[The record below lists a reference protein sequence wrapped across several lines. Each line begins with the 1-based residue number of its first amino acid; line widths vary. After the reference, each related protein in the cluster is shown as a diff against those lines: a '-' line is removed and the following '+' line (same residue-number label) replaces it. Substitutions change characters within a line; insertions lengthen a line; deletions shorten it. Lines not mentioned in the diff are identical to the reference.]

1 MAVDLTPRFRRINS
15 QSASM
20 RETGRT
26 ASAGPFRATQLW
38 RDIIHA
44 LQTQVEVRR
53 RRQHLRMHS
62 GCFAGSDAV
71 DVVLSHLM
79 QSACFRSG
87 AVSRLKAARLC
98 QALMESRVFEPV
110 GTRLLR
116 RDKEPAFEDTSSS
129 LYRFLDGDAGTPSA
143 DEPGG
148 KKKTIPRMD
157 FIIREDVTNSLHR
170 LEQVTTIPNPL
181 ALESSDRR
189 IEKLLQS
196 INLRPT
202 LPSNA
207 KPEQPAV
214 VLPKTVVAEVWKQQT
229 LLHLLQIVDLPFLD
243 GVLESPAKAEQPRVA
258 PSRGC
263 ADLVISNTCVEREV
277 TQSLDLRRLDMWL
290 MAAIDCLEYFPD
302 QMIVAAG
309 EHLSQQCADG
319 HEREHMQKKL
329 LFDTI
334 SKYYGQEREPL
345 LTSHYVDIHTGIVEL
360 LGKRVLFSL
369 NRGLTNHARFLSSS
383 LVLHLLQLLAF
394 MAEAAEPEG
403 YRLQK
408 QHDNRTVVCRT
419 FLKAIVQKKSLSKI
433 QAEQLVLFLME
444 THTELFKTP
453 TSLITT
459 VGKKLQ
465 SLQQGRDPDS
475 TAAFTYCE
483 QLTLEQYKEQGLQAT
498 VKQLRL
504 LVRDIEHSASLP
516 AKEKDRLVKEL
527 QKHHPS
533 AFLLHYSVDF

>member
-1 MAVDLTPRFRRINS
+1 RAAL
-15 QSASM
+15 
-20 RETGRT
+20 
-26 ASAGPFRATQLW
+26 AGPFRATQLW
-38 RDIIHA
+38 GNIIHA

-53 RRQHLRMHS
+53 RRQHLRTHS

-79 QSACFRSG
+79 QSACFRSS
-87 AVSRLKAARLC
+87 AVSRLQAARLC

-110 GTRLLR
+110 GTRLFH

-129 LYRFLDGDAGTPSA
+129 LYRFLDGDAGTPST

-148 KKKTIPRMD
+148 KKKKIP
-157 FIIREDVTNSLHR
+157 R

-202 LPSNA
+202 VPSNA
-207 KPEQPAV
+207 RPEPPAM

-243 GVLESPAKAEQPRVA
+243 GVLQSPVKAEQPRAA

-360 LGKRVLFSL
+360 LERGKGERALQASQL
-369 NRGLTNHARFLSSS
+369 CLK
-383 LVLHLLQLLAF
+383 LLEPNVRDELRRLLAF

-419 FLKAIVQKKSLSKI
+419 FLKAIVQKKSLSKT

-483 QLTLEQYKEQGLQAT
+483 QLTPEQYEEQGLQAT
-498 VKQLRL
+498 VKQLQL

-533 AFLLHYSVDF
+533 ALLH